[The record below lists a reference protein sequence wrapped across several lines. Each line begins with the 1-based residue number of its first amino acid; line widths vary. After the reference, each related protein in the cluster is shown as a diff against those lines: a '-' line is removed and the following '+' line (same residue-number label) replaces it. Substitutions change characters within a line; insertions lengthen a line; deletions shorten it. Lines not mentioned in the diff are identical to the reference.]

1 FMKEINTL
9 ISKKE
14 LSRQDALESYNLL
27 MEFDKILGVLEFMD
41 EKIPDEIVEFAKQ
54 RDEFRKAKN
63 YGEADRLRDEI
74 SDKGYYMEDT
84 VDGYLIKK
92 K

>member
-1 FMKEINTL
+1 M
-9 ISKKE
+9 SKNNNF
-14 LSRQDALESYNLL
+14 SRS
-27 MEFDKILGVLEFMD
+27 FS
-41 EKIPDEIVEFAKQ
+41 
-54 RDEFRKAKN
+54 FRKAKN